1 MVYKPGPARHCHP
14 MKPMTDGIVP
24 RARTNVEAVPR
35 AASGQRGNRD
45 YRLDF
50 FRGLALLFIFIDHI
64 PDNVISYFTLRSF
77 AFCDAAEVFIFI
89 SGYTAALAY
98 APAFDREGMAMGIA
112 RIYRRVWQ
120 LYVAHLCLFMLFNAE
135 VAYTLKFLYNP
146 LFADELQVGDYLN
159 NPGEAFIRVLLLQ
172 FQPSLLNIL
181 PVYIALLLALPVL
194 ILIIRHH
201 VVLGLVPSLI
211 LWLEANLFG
220 WNMPGFPNGVLWYFD
235 PFAWQFLFA
244 IGLSLGFSHA
254 KESTYLVSGRWLPR
268 IAMVFAAVAATVS
281 LSWTLHQAI
290 NWVPEYIV
298 LPETWFDKTM
308 LPPARLL
315 SVLALAV
322 LVGTFV
328 PRNARFLTSWAS
340 WLVVLCGQ
348 SSLEIFCLSILLA
361 VLANFVLNLAGYG
374 LILQGLVNLV
384 GLLIMLG
391 AGLLLAWFKRG
402 GQIPAAPHRREAS

>member
-1 MVYKPGPARHCHP
+1 
-14 MKPMTDGIVP
+14 
-24 RARTNVEAVPR
+24 
-35 AASGQRGNRD
+35 
-45 YRLDF
+45 
-50 FRGLALLFIFIDHI
+50 
-64 PDNVISYFTLRSF
+64 
-77 AFCDAAEVFIFI
+77 
-89 SGYTAALAY
+89 
-98 APAFDREGMAMGIA
+98 
-112 RIYRRVWQ
+112 
-120 LYVAHLCLFMLFNAE
+120 
-135 VAYTLKFLYNP
+135 
-146 LFADELQVGDYLN
+146 
-159 NPGEAFIRVLLLQ
+159 
-172 FQPSLLNIL
+172 
-181 PVYIALLLALPVL
+181 
-194 ILIIRHH
+194 
-201 VVLGLVPSLI
+201 
-211 LWLEANLFG
+211 
-220 WNMPGFPNGVLWYFD
+220 
-235 PFAWQFLFA
+235 
-244 IGLSLGFSHA
+244 
-254 KESTYLVSGRWLPR
+254 
-268 IAMVFAAVAATVS
+268 MVFAAVAATVS

>member
-1 MVYKPGPARHCHP
+1 MQRSA
-14 MKPMTDGIVP
+14 P
-24 RARTNVEAVPR
+24 RKGT
-35 AASGQRGNRD
+35 NRD

-64 PDNVISYFTLRSF
+64 PDNAVSYFTLRSF

-98 APAFDREGMAMGIA
+98 APAFERAGLAMGIA

-172 FQPSLLNIL
+172 FQPNLLNIL
-181 PVYIALLLALPVL
+181 PLYIALLLVLPVL
-194 ILIIRHH
+194 ILMIRHH
-201 VVLGLVPSLI
+201 VVAGLIPSLI

-244 IGLSLGFSHA
+244 IGLSLGFSRNNEH
-254 KESTYLVSGRWLPR
+254 TYLTPRGWLPR
-268 IAMVFAAVAATVS
+268 IAMVFAAVAAAIG
-281 LSWTLHQAI
+281 LSWTLHDATG
-290 NWVPEYIV
+290 WVPQFII

-315 SVLALAV
+315 SLLALAI

-328 PRNARFLTSWAS
+328 PRHAGFTTSRVG
-340 WLVVLCGQ
+340 WLIVLCGQ
-348 SSLEIFCLSILLA
+348 NSLEIFCLSILLA
-361 VLANFVLNLAGYG
+361 VLANFVLNLEGYG

-384 GLLIMLG
+384 GLLIMFG
-391 AGLLLAWFKRG
+391 VGMLLAWFKEG
-402 GQIPAAPHRREAS
+402 GRLPAAPRRREVS

>member
-1 MVYKPGPARHCHP
+1 M
-14 MKPMTDGIVP
+14 DGIVP
-24 RARTNVEAVPR
+24 RASTNGDAVPR
-35 AASGQRGNRD
+35 PASRKGGNRD

-98 APAFDREGMAMGIA
+98 APAFDREGPAMGIA

-172 FQPSLLNIL
+172 FQPNLLNIL
-181 PVYIALLLALPVL
+181 PLYIALLVVLPLL
-194 ILIIRHH
+194 IFMIRHH
-201 VVLGLVPSLI
+201 VVLGLVPSFI

-244 IGLSLGFSHA
+244 IGLSLGFSRA
-254 KESTYLVSGRWLPR
+254 KERTYLVSRGWLPR
-268 IAMVFAAVAATVS
+268 VAMVFAASAAAIS
-281 LSWTLHQAI
+281 LSWTLHEAI
-290 NWVPEYIV
+290 NWVPQYIV

-315 SVLALAV
+315 SVVALAV
-322 LVGTFV
+322 LVGTYI
-328 PRNARFLTSWAS
+328 PRNAGFLMSRLG
-340 WLVVLCGQ
+340 WLIVLCGQ

-361 VLANFVLNLAGYG
+361 VLANFVLNLEGYG
-374 LILQGLVNLV
+374 LIGQGIVNLV
-384 GLLIMLG
+384 GLLIMVG
-391 AGLLLAWFKRG
+391 VGLLLAWFKEG
-402 GQIPAAPHRREAS
+402 GRIPVAPRRREVL

>member
-1 MVYKPGPARHCHP
+1 M
-14 MKPMTDGIVP
+14 MDGIVP
-24 RARTNVEAVPR
+24 RARTNGDAVPPHPPR
-35 AASGQRGNRD
+35 KGENRD

-50 FRGLALLFIFIDHI
+50 FRGLALLCIFIDHI

-98 APAFDREGMAMGIA
+98 APAFEREGPAMGIA

-181 PVYIALLLALPVL
+181 PMYIALLLILPVL
-194 ILIIRHH
+194 ILMIRHH

-211 LWLEANLFG
+211 LWLEANVFG
-220 WNMPGFPNGVLWYFD
+220 WNMPGFPSGVLWYFD

-244 IGLSLGFSHA
+244 IGLSLGFSRS
-254 KESTYLVSGRWLPR
+254 KERTHLISKGWLAR
-268 IAMVFAAVAATVS
+268 IAMAYAAVATVVS
-281 LSWTLHQAI
+281 LSWTLHEAI

-315 SVLALAV
+315 SVLALAIV
-322 LVGTFV
+322 VGTFV
-328 PRNARFLTSWAS
+328 PRNASFLTSRAGWP
-340 WLVVLCGQ
+340 VVLCGQ

-391 AGLLLAWFKRG
+391 AGLLLAWFKEG
-402 GQIPAAPHRREAS
+402 GRVPAAPRRWDAS

>member
-1 MVYKPGPARHCHP
+1 MS
-14 MKPMTDGIVP
+14 
-24 RARTNVEAVPR
+24 
-35 AASGQRGNRD
+35 AASETNIRTIPAQAARKGANRD

-64 PDNVISYFTLRSF
+64 PDSAISYFTLRSF
-77 AFCDAAEVFIFI
+77 ALCDAAEVFIFI

-98 APAFDREGMAMGIA
+98 APVFDREGIAMGVA

-146 LFADELQVGDYLN
+146 LFADELQVGDYLE

-181 PVYIALLLALPVL
+181 PLYIALLLILPLL
-194 ILIIRHH
+194 ILCLRRHIL
-201 VVLGLVPSLI
+201 LGLVPSFA
-211 LWLEANLFG
+211 LWVAANLLG
-220 WNMPGFPNGVLWYFD
+220 WNMPGFPDGRLWYFN
-235 PFAWQFLFA
+235 PFAWQFLFTIA
-244 IGLSLGFSHA
+244 VTLGFA
-254 KESTYLVSGRWLPR
+254 RTRGRDVLPSGRWLAPLALA
-268 IAMVFAAVAATVS
+268 IAGLAGALS
-281 LSWTLHQAI
+281 LSWTLHELIPRIPQYVA
-290 NWVPEYIV
+290 
-298 LPETWFDKTM
+298 LPEMWFDKTN
-308 LPPARLL
+308 LPPARLF

-328 PRNARFLTSWAS
+328 PRNAGFLTSRGG

-348 SSLEIFCLSILLA
+348 NSLQVFCLSILLA

-374 LILQGLVNLV
+374 LIVQIAVNVV
-384 GLLIMLG
+384 GVVIMFG
-391 AGLLLAWFKRG
+391 VGLLLAWFKAG
-402 GQIPAAPHRREAS
+402 GHLPASPRQREPA

>member
-1 MVYKPGPARHCHP
+1 MVASQRKADE
-14 MKPMTDGIVP
+14 MVP
-24 RARTNVEAVPR
+24 RTATNTDAI
-35 AASGQRGNRD
+35 SGAGLREGTNRD

-64 PDNVISYFTLRSF
+64 PDNIVSFFTLRSF

-98 APAFDREGMAMGIA
+98 APVFEREGTAMGVA

-120 LYVAHLCLFMLFNAE
+120 LYVAHLCLFMIFNAE
-135 VAYTLKFLYNP
+135 VAYTLKFQNNP

-181 PVYIALLLALPVL
+181 PLYIVLLLALPVL
-194 ILIIRHH
+194 ILMIRHH

-268 IAMVFAAVAATVS
+268 IAMIFAAVAAVLS
-281 LSWTLHQAI
+281 LSWSLHDAI
-290 NWVPEYIV
+290 NWVPEFIV
-298 LPETWFDKTM
+298 LPETWFDKT
-308 LPPARLL
+308 
-315 SVLALAV
+315 
-322 LVGTFV
+322 
-328 PRNARFLTSWAS
+328 
-340 WLVVLCGQ
+340 
-348 SSLEIFCLSILLA
+348 
-361 VLANFVLNLAGYG
+361 
-374 LILQGLVNLV
+374 
-384 GLLIMLG
+384 
-391 AGLLLAWFKRG
+391 
-402 GQIPAAPHRREAS
+402 

>member
-1 MVYKPGPARHCHP
+1 METPAGLQMTDSVVSEAGTNNDAVPMPGPRKGA
-14 MKPMTDGIVP
+14 
-24 RARTNVEAVPR
+24 
-35 AASGQRGNRD
+35 NRD

-50 FRGLALLFIFIDHI
+50 FRGLALIFIFIDHI
-64 PDNVISYFTLRSF
+64 PDNTISYFTLRSF

-98 APAFDREGMAMGIA
+98 GPAFDREGGAMGVA

-120 LYVAHLCLFMLFNAE
+120 LYVAHLCLFMVFNAE

-159 NPGEAFIRVLLLQ
+159 DPGEAFIRVLSLQ

-181 PVYIALLLALPVL
+181 PLYIALLLALP
-194 ILIIRHH
+194 LIILCLRRH
-201 VVLGLVPSLI
+201 VLLGLLPSAA
-211 LWLEANLFG
+211 LWLAANLFG
-220 WNMPGFPNGVLWYFD
+220 WNMPGFPEGRLWYFD
-235 PFAWQFLFA
+235 PFAWQFLFTIA
-244 IGLSLGFSHA
+244 VSLGFTRTKPRGWLSPR
-254 KESTYLVSGRWLPR
+254 RWLPR
-268 IAMVFAAVAATVS
+268 VAIVFAVIAALVS
-281 LSWTLHQAI
+281 LSWSLHDAI

-298 LPETWFDKTM
+298 LPEKWFDKTM

-328 PRNARFLTSWAS
+328 PRDARFLTSRTG

-348 SSLEIFCLSILLA
+348 NSLQVFCLSILLA
-361 VLANFVLNLAGYG
+361 VLANFALNLAGYG
-374 LILQGLVNLV
+374 IVVQCLVNLI
-384 GLLIMLG
+384 GLLIMFG
-391 AGLLLAWFKRG
+391 AGLLLAWFKAG
-402 GQIPAAPHRREAS
+402 GRLPAAPRPWKVL

>member
-1 MVYKPGPARHCHP
+1 M
-14 MKPMTDGIVP
+14 DGIVP
-24 RARTNVEAVPR
+24 RARTNVDAVPR
-35 AASGQRGNRD
+35 SAPRTGANRD

-98 APAFDREGMAMGIA
+98 APSFDRDGLAMGTA

-159 NPGEAFIRVLLLQ
+159 NPGEAYIRVLLLQ

-181 PVYIALLLALPVL
+181 PLYIALLLILPLL
-194 ILIIRHH
+194 ILMIRHH
-201 VVLGLVPSLI
+201 VVLGLVPSFI

-220 WNMPGFPNGVLWYFD
+220 WNMPGFPEGVLWYFD
-235 PFAWQFLFA
+235 PYAWQFLFA
-244 IGLSLGFSHA
+244 IGLSLGFSRNRER
-254 KESTYLVSGRWLPR
+254 KYLSSRGWLPR
-268 IAMVFAAVAATVS
+268 IAIIFTGIAALIS
-281 LSWTLHQAI
+281 LSWTLHEAI
-290 NWVPEYIV
+290 NWVPQYIV

-315 SVLALAV
+315 SVLALAA

-328 PRNARFLTSWAS
+328 PRHADLLTSRVGWM
-340 WLVVLCGQ
+340 VVLCGQ

-361 VLANFVLNLAGYG
+361 VLANFVLNLEGYG
-374 LILQGLVNLV
+374 PIMQVLVNMIGV
-384 GLLIMLG
+384 MIMLG
-391 AGLLLAWFKRG
+391 AGLFLAWFKAG
-402 GQIPAAPHRREAS
+402 GRVPAAPRRREVL

>member
-1 MVYKPGPARHCHP
+1 MDGTVPESGKTSDAAPKSAR
-14 MKPMTDGIVP
+14 
-24 RARTNVEAVPR
+24 RAGAM
-35 AASGQRGNRD
+35 RD

-64 PDNVISYFTLRSF
+64 PDNTISYFTLRSF

-98 APAFDREGMAMGIA
+98 GPVFDREGVAMGIA

-120 LYVAHLCLFMLFNAE
+120 LYVAHLCLFMIFNAE

-159 NPGEAFIRVLLLQ
+159 DPGEAFIRVLSLQ

-181 PVYIALLLALPVL
+181 PLYIALLLVLPLL
-194 ILIIRHH
+194 ILCIRRH
-201 VVLGLVPSLI
+201 VLLGLMPCAVI
-211 LWLEANLFG
+211 WLAANLFG
-220 WNMPGFPNGVLWYFD
+220 WNMPGFPVGRLWYFD
-235 PFAWQFLFA
+235 PYAWQFLFA
-244 IGLSLGFSHA
+244 IGVGLGSTRSTDRGRLSHNG
-254 KESTYLVSGRWLPR
+254 WLPR
-268 IAMVFAAVAATVS
+268 AAIVFAVAAAAIS
-281 LSWTLHQAI
+281 LSWSLHDAI
-290 NWVPEYIV
+290 NRIPQFIV

-308 LPPARLL
+308 LPPLRLL

-328 PRNARFLTSWAS
+328 PRQARFLSSPAG
-340 WLVVLCGQ
+340 WLIVLCGQ
-348 SSLEIFCLSILLA
+348 NSLQVFCLSILLA

-374 LILQGLVNLV
+374 LVIQCLVNLV
-384 GLLIMLG
+384 GLFIMFG
-391 AGLLLAWFKRG
+391 AGLLLAWFKAG
-402 GQIPAAPHRREAS
+402 GRLPSAPRRREVS